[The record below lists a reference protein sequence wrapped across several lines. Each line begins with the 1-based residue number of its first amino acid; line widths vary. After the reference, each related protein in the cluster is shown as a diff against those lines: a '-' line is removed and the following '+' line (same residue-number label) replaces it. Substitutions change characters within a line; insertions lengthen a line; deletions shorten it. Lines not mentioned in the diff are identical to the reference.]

1 MIALV
6 TFQMF
11 NSHTEPL
18 STVLDKIGLD
28 ISEKQLTNIHREIL
42 SVRRCAHDATF
53 VIVGN
58 PYNLGP
64 PVFTLFPY
72 DPFTMQLTRLIF

>member
-1 MIALV
+1 ML
-6 TFQMF
+6 

-42 SVRRCAHDATF
+42 SVRRCAHDAPF